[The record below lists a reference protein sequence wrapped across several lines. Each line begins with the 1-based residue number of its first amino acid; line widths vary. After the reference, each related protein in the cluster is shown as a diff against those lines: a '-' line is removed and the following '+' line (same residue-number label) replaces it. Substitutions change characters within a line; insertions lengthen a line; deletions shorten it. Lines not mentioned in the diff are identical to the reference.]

1 MENGLFKELK
11 QMDYNYILQNL
22 EQEKFSELK
31 EKLLQIQGIK
41 ELDIILDN
49 DKVKL
54 CYNLE
59 KNISEYDIFVQVDSI
74 LQQENIDISFEDE
87 KPLAIKE
94 DATESKAEETKVQ
107 ENLDKKKKGK
117 LFKLPDYTF
126 RLAQIVLAVIFYL
139 IFSDIWVVTA
149 ITLVLASYEIF
160 YDTLTDIFKK
170 KITDNVV
177 VCLSIIILSLL
188 NQIGFAFMLACGFGV
203 IKVISMAI
211 ISIFRQKNYELCYV
225 ANLETADG
233 QEIELE
239 SVQENQ
245 LLNYSGKVFLKCEI
259 TDGQA
264 EVKRAS
270 GQVETLSCGDILYYG
285 DQIAKKQTLVVKT
298 LESFE
303 SSGLKDKKDL
313 QKSIL
318 EQADKKGLGKKES
331 IVYICLAIA
340 SLLYIF
346 IKPAFAEYYLN
357 GLVFDSV
364 KAVTILAFSF
374 PLVNFWCGARQ
385 ELLIYKLNKNITFTN
400 LKAIK
405 SFLKV
410 KGFVYTEGV
419 FLSSDGIKQ
428 DAYGMLR
435 ELKDLGVLSQTAI
448 GDSDTLNDTCDNL
461 KLKNRLNA
469 TSGEEY
475 ENLVKDSLLITE
487 QNASINNQE
496 LFSYN
501 KDEIRAIPKT
511 VRVTKRANLLKKLST
526 VLGWSV
532 QIVAMVL
539 SLSGLVSIGWC
550 MLGGLI
556 LTGLLGL
563 MQLFELVEL

>member
-1 MENGLFKELK
+1 
-11 QMDYNYILQNL
+11 
-22 EQEKFSELK
+22 
-31 EKLLQIQGIK
+31 
-41 ELDIILDN
+41 
-49 DKVKL
+49 
-54 CYNLE
+54 
-59 KNISEYDIFVQVDSI
+59 
-74 LQQENIDISFEDE
+74 
-87 KPLAIKE
+87 
-94 DATESKAEETKVQ
+94 
-107 ENLDKKKKGK
+107 
-117 LFKLPDYTF
+117 
-126 RLAQIVLAVIFYL
+126 
-139 IFSDIWVVTA
+139 
-149 ITLVLASYEIF
+149 
-160 YDTLTDIFKK
+160 
-170 KITDNVV
+170 
-177 VCLSIIILSLL
+177 
-188 NQIGFAFMLACGFGV
+188 MLACGFGV